1 MGKGS
6 SERRKII
13 KELLNSTDREFTDE
27 ELIHQLIDTKI
38 TKNSEANER
47 RTFGQRASDAVAA
60 NIILASRAFDAYP
73 FILLNLVLSC
83 IAAVQAPL
91 IMMSQNRQE
100 AKDRERAE
108 NDYKVNLKNELI
120 IDDLHKK
127 VDRIMENQEK
137 ILRRLESL
145 EADEKSGDTDKQ

>member
-1 MGKGS
+1 
-6 SERRKII
+6 
-13 KELLNSTDREFTDE
+13 
-27 ELIHQLIDTKI
+27 
-38 TKNSEANER
+38 
-47 RTFGQRASDAVAA
+47 
-60 NIILASRAFDAYP
+60 
-73 FILLNLVLSC
+73 
-83 IAAVQAPL
+83 
-91 IMMSQNRQE
+91 MMSQNRQE

-137 ILRRLESL
+137 ILRRLESM